1 MTVSV
6 SGPVGPNSSLT
17 ETAHDAIST
26 GLHGDDSWLSA
37 KNDYILMTPP
47 PERQK
52 AVAAKLL

>member
-17 ETAHDAIST
+17 ETALDVIST
-26 GLHGDDSWLSA
+26 GLHGDDNRLSA

-47 PERQK
+47 RDTQK
-52 AVAAKLL
+52 AVTANLL